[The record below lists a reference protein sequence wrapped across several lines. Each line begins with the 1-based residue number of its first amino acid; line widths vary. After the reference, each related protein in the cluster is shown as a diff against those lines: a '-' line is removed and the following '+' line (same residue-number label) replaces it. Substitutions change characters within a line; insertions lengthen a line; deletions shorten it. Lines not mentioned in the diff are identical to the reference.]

1 MATITEI
8 KAARAVAGAAY
19 AAAAQAY
26 LNAWAELHGYD
37 QALCNAL
44 LRQPQPL
51 GFAGSPEA
59 QPHGEFLTRF
69 IHGGL
74 VDRAKTRAAEIVASY
89 AP

>member
-8 KAARAVAGAAY
+8 KAARALAGAAY

-26 LNAWAELHGYD
+26 ADAWVELHGYD
-37 QALCNAL
+37 QALCNAAL
-44 LRQPQPL
+44 TQPRPL
-51 GFAGSPEA
+51 GFAGAP
-59 QPHGEFLTRF
+59 QPLPHGEYLPKF

-74 VDRAKTRAAEIVASY
+74 IDRAKTRAAQIIASF